1 LRVRIVEHVVPL
13 VGQDGGENSGFSP
26 GDDTAEKVIRSA
38 LNPGHAFFPVA
49 TIVAWFPTELP
60 AIKFRLVALEE
71 MATQGGGVWLLNV
84 AVWTFS
90 ESGVLLVPTAIVT
103 QIGVWLVAPHPVWNP
118 TEIPDVGAVPV
129 ML

>member
-1 LRVRIVEHVVPL
+1 
-13 VGQDGGENSGFSP
+13 
-26 GDDTAEKVIRSA
+26 
-38 LNPGHAFFPVA
+38 
-49 TIVAWFPTELP
+49 
-60 AIKFRLVALEE
+60 
-71 MATQGGGVWLLNV
+71 LLNV

-103 QIGVWLVAPHPVWNP
+103 QIGVWLVVPHPVWNP